1 MPEAAV
7 FPGEPG
13 TPTQLD
19 SFTGTTELT
28 FAAEGL
34 EIDFVS
40 EGTYVGTAFECRTT
54 MDFGGFGITA
64 TGVGTP
70 EMAWVDVGQGF
81 VEVGAFDPD
90 LETAISVCPANPMFW
105 AGGSFALP
113 GVEGEPD
120 TINGIPAQRV
130 EFGEFLEALSSFGV
144 PDLEGMEFEDAVVW
158 IADDGGWTVAIDMT
172 FRIPPESAGDF
183 FGPGT
188 ALTEPAVMRMIVQIA
203 DPNDPTLTVEL
214 PTS

>member
-7 FPGEPG
+7 FPSEPG

-64 TGVGTP
+64 VGVVTP
-70 EMAWVDVGQGF
+70 ETAWVDVGQGF
-81 VEVGAFDPD
+81 VEVGALDPD
-90 LETAISVCPANPMFW
+90 LDTAISVCPANPLFW
-105 AGGSFALP
+105 ADGSFALP
-113 GVEGEPD
+113 GVGGEPD

-130 EFGEFLEALSSFGV
+130 ELSEFLEALSSFGV
-144 PDLEGMEFEDAVVW
+144 TDLEGIEFEEAVVW
-158 IADDGGWTVAIDMT
+158 IADDGGWTAAFDMT
-172 FRIPPESAGDF
+172 FRMDPESAGEF

-188 ALTEPAVMRMIVQIA
+188 ALTEPAVMRMIVQIT
-203 DPNDPTLTVEL
+203 DPDDPTLTVEL
-214 PTS
+214 PTG